1 MHLLKNQ
8 EISSEGWSTLITISP
23 YSSIFQSQLF
33 YDLCNEVPGISADA
47 FALEEDKNLIALCV
61 VILLKEPGIKGYF
74 SRRAIVYGGPV
85 LKEKDS
91 ESCLEYLITS
101 VTNEFIKKSI
111 YIEIRNLN
119 NYDIVQD
126 VFLRNGWKYIP
137 YQNFH
142 VDCSDKMQLYNRLG
156 NNRKREIKKAINSG
170 VTIKEAE
177 DISEISEFYI
187 ILQKL
192 YNQKIKKP
200 LFSKKFFE
208 MIFIKEFGKYFLVI
222 YDKKIIGGI
231 ICPILKGK
239 YIYEFYVCGQDEEYK
254 EQYPSTM
261 ATWAA
266 MEFANNN
273 HIPIFDFMGA
283 GIKGLDYGVRDYKSR
298 FGGELVEYGRFIKI
312 ANPILYK
319 IGRFVLKFIKLIKA

>member
-1 MHLLKNQ
+1 MFLLRNQ
-8 EISSEGWSTLITISP
+8 EISPEGWSTLISNSP
-23 YSSIFQSQLF
+23 YSSVFQTPLF
-33 YDLCNEVPGISADA
+33 YDLCNEVPGISAEA
-47 FALEEDKNLIALCV
+47 FALEEGGNLKALCV

-85 LKEKDS
+85 LTENNN
-91 ESCLEYLITS
+91 EYCLEYLINS
-101 VTNEFIKKSI
+101 ITNEFIKKSI
-111 YIEIRNLN
+111 YIEIRCLN
-119 NYDIVQD
+119 NYGIFKD
-126 VFLRNGWKYIP
+126 VFFRNGWKYVP
-137 YQNFH
+137 YQNFR
-142 VDCSDKMQLYNRLG
+142 VDCSDKKQLYSRLG

-177 DISEISEFYI
+177 NVSEINEFYF

-208 MIFIKEFGKYFLVI
+208 KIFNKGFGKYFLVI
-222 YDKKIIGGI
+222 YNNKIIGGI
-231 ICPILKGK
+231 ICPILKGRC
-239 YIYEFYVCGQDEEYK
+239 IYEFYVCGWDEEYK

-266 MEFANNN
+266 MEFANKN

-283 GIKGLDYGVRDYKSR
+283 GISGMDYGVRDYKSR
-298 FGGELVEYGRFIKI
+298 FGGELVEYGRYIKI

-319 IGRFVLKFIKLIKA
+319 IGRLALKFMKLFKT